1 MQTLFYLFSNLFH
14 IYGMYM
20 FANVFFQER
29 SRSRKLEA
37 ALYTAY
43 FAINSG
49 AYLLFHN
56 WAITLASNI
65 LPFFAITFLY
75 KEGMIR
81 RVLNVAAIYAITMGC
96 DVLVMTLQNMMHIES
111 AVISEGFATS
121 LVIIAAADLSNKC
134 LHMKKDILGRTPAMY
149 YVTLLFV
156 PLGSIF
162 IAYFAAKGLNA
173 VSLITAVILLLI
185 NIDIFYLYDNV
196 IDLFSERCER
206 EVMESQNK
214 AIQNQLEV
222 VQQSQLRIR
231 CLKHDMDNHFLRL
244 KDLIEKE
251 KYAEALEYLETVKS
265 STAADKKLIDS
276 GNDLIDSMLNYKLA
290 RLHDNIEQK
299 YDIVVPKDL
308 SFTEF
313 DLNVIIGNLADNV
326 LEALDQ
332 LPADEP
338 KKLEISIRY
347 KQGYLKVY
355 FGNTFD
361 GIMPEDGSRKRDH
374 ENHGLGLKSVE
385 RIVHKYGG
393 DMRAKVSD
401 NWYEISLIMYA
412 A

>member
-65 LPFFAITFLY
+65 LPFFAITFFY

-111 AVISEGFATS
+111 AVFSEGFATS

-214 AIQNQLEV
+214 AIQNQLDV

-231 CLKHDMDNHFLRL
+231 CLKHDMDNHLLRL

-313 DLNVIIGNLADNV
+313 DLNVIIGNLAYNV

>member
-111 AVISEGFATS
+111 AVFSEGFATS

-134 LHMKKDILGRTPAMY
+134 LHMKKDILGKTPAMY

-214 AIQNQLEV
+214 AIQNQLDV

-231 CLKHDMDNHFLRL
+231 CLKHDMDNHLLRL

-393 DMRAKVSD
+393 DMRAEVSD

>member
-1 MQTLFYLFSNLFH
+1 
-14 IYGMYM
+14 MYM

-111 AVISEGFATS
+111 AVFSEGFATS

-196 IDLFSERCER
+196 IDFFSERCER

-214 AIQNQLEV
+214 AIQNQLDV

-231 CLKHDMDNHFLRL
+231 CLKHDMDNHLLRL

>member
-75 KEGMIR
+75 KEGRIR

-111 AVISEGFATS
+111 AVFSEGFATS

-134 LHMKKDILGRTPAMY
+134 LHMKKDILGKTPAMY

-326 LEALDQ
+326 LEALEQ

>member
-1 MQTLFYLFSNLFH
+1 
-14 IYGMYM
+14 MYM

-65 LPFFAITFLY
+65 LPFFAITFFY

-111 AVISEGFATS
+111 AVFSEGFATS

-326 LEALDQ
+326 LEALEQ

>member
-29 SRSRKLEA
+29 CRSRKLEA

-43 FAINSG
+43 FALNSG

-65 LPFFAITFLY
+65 LPFFAITFFY

-111 AVISEGFATS
+111 AVFSEGFATS
-121 LVIIAAADLSNKC
+121 LVIIAAADISNKC

-185 NIDIFYLYDNV
+185 NIDIFYQYDNV

-231 CLKHDMDNHFLRL
+231 CLKHDMDNHLLRL

-313 DLNVIIGNLADNV
+313 DLNVIIGNLADNA
-326 LEALDQ
+326 LEALEQ
-332 LPADEP
+332 LPADER

-401 NWYEISLIMYA
+401 NWYEISLIMYTA
-412 A
+412 

>member
-111 AVISEGFATS
+111 AVFSEGFATS

-134 LHMKKDILGRTPAMY
+134 LYMKKDILGKTPAMY

-214 AIQNQLEV
+214 AIQNQLDV

-231 CLKHDMDNHFLRL
+231 CLKHDMDNHLLRL

>member
-111 AVISEGFATS
+111 AVFSEGFATS

-134 LHMKKDILGRTPAMY
+134 LHMKKDILGKTPAMY

-214 AIQNQLEV
+214 AIQNQLDV

-231 CLKHDMDNHFLRL
+231 CLKHDMDNHLLRL

-276 GNDLIDSMLNYKLA
+276 GNDLIDSMLNYKFA

-374 ENHGLGLKSVE
+374 DNHGLGLKSVE

>member
-111 AVISEGFATS
+111 AVFSEGFATS
-121 LVIIAAADLSNKC
+121 LVIIVAADLSNKC
-134 LHMKKDILGRTPAMY
+134 LHMKKDILGKTPAMY

-214 AIQNQLEV
+214 AIQNQLDV

-231 CLKHDMDNHFLRL
+231 CLKHDMDNHLLRL

-374 ENHGLGLKSVE
+374 DNHGLGLKSVE

>member
-111 AVISEGFATS
+111 AVFSEGFATS

-134 LHMKKDILGRTPAMY
+134 LHMKKDILGKTPAMY

-214 AIQNQLEV
+214 AIQNQLDV

-231 CLKHDMDNHFLRL
+231 CLKHDMDNHLLRL

-313 DLNVIIGNLADNV
+313 DLNVIIGNLANNV

>member
-111 AVISEGFATS
+111 AVFSEGFATS

-134 LHMKKDILGRTPAMY
+134 LHMKKDILGKTPAMY

-156 PLGSIF
+156 PLGNIF

-214 AIQNQLEV
+214 AIQNQLDV

-231 CLKHDMDNHFLRL
+231 CLKHDMDNHLLRL

-299 YDIVVPKDL
+299 NDIVVPKDL

>member
-1 MQTLFYLFSNLFH
+1 MQTLFCLFSNLFH

-111 AVISEGFATS
+111 AVFSEGFATS

-214 AIQNQLEV
+214 AIQNQLDV

-231 CLKHDMDNHFLRL
+231 CLKHDMDNHLLRL

>member
-65 LPFFAITFLY
+65 LPFFAITFFY

-111 AVISEGFATS
+111 AVFSEGFATS

-196 IDLFSERCER
+196 IDLFSERCEK

-326 LEALDQ
+326 LEALEQ

>member
-111 AVISEGFATS
+111 AVFSEGFATS

-134 LHMKKDILGRTPAMY
+134 LHMKKDILGKTPAMY

-214 AIQNQLEV
+214 AIQNQLDV

-231 CLKHDMDNHFLRL
+231 CLKHDMHNHLLRL

>member
-29 SRSRKLEA
+29 CRSRKLEA

-43 FAINSG
+43 FALNSG

-65 LPFFAITFLY
+65 LPFFAITFFY

-111 AVISEGFATS
+111 AVFSEGFATS

-162 IAYFAAKGLNA
+162 IAYFAAKGLNT

-231 CLKHDMDNHFLRL
+231 CLKHDMDNHLLRL

-313 DLNVIIGNLADNV
+313 DLNVIIGNLADNA
-326 LEALDQ
+326 LEALEQ
-332 LPADEP
+332 LPADER

>member
-111 AVISEGFATS
+111 AVFSEGFATS

-134 LHMKKDILGRTPAMY
+134 LHMKKDILGKTPAMY

-173 VSLITAVILLLI
+173 VSLITVVILLLI

-214 AIQNQLEV
+214 AIQNQLDV

-231 CLKHDMDNHFLRL
+231 CLKHDMDNHLLRL

-374 ENHGLGLKSVE
+374 DNHGLGLKSVE

-393 DMRAKVSD
+393 DMRAKLSD

>member
-43 FAINSG
+43 FALNSG

-65 LPFFAITFLY
+65 LPFFAITFFY

-81 RVLNVAAIYAITMGC
+81 RVLNIAAIYAITMGC

-111 AVISEGFATS
+111 AVFSEGFATS

-134 LHMKKDILGRTPAMY
+134 LHMKKDILGKTPAMY

-196 IDLFSERCER
+196 IDLFSERCEK

-326 LEALDQ
+326 LEALEQ

>member
-111 AVISEGFATS
+111 AVFSEGFATS

-134 LHMKKDILGRTPAMY
+134 LHMKKDILGKTPAMY

-214 AIQNQLEV
+214 AIQNQLDV

-231 CLKHDMDNHFLRL
+231 CLKHDIDNHLLRL

-374 ENHGLGLKSVE
+374 DNHGLGLKSVE

>member
-111 AVISEGFATS
+111 AVFSEGFATS

-134 LHMKKDILGRTPAMY
+134 LHMKKDILGKTPAMY

-265 STAADKKLIDS
+265 GTAADKKLIDS

-326 LEALDQ
+326 LEALEQ

>member
-75 KEGMIR
+75 KEGRIR

-111 AVISEGFATS
+111 AVFSEGFATS

-134 LHMKKDILGRTPAMY
+134 LHMKKDILGKTPAMY

>member
-65 LPFFAITFLY
+65 LPFFAITFFY

-111 AVISEGFATS
+111 AVFSEGFATS

-231 CLKHDMDNHFLRL
+231 CLKHDMDNHLLRL

-290 RLHDNIEQK
+290 RLHDNIAQK

-313 DLNVIIGNLADNV
+313 DLNVIIGNLADNA
-326 LEALDQ
+326 LEALEQ
-332 LPADEP
+332 LPADER

-374 ENHGLGLKSVE
+374 ENHGFGLKSVE

-401 NWYEISLIMYA
+401 NWYEISLIMYTA
-412 A
+412 

>member
-65 LPFFAITFLY
+65 LPFFAITFFY

-81 RVLNVAAIYAITMGC
+81 RVLNVAAIYAIRMGC

-111 AVISEGFATS
+111 AVFSEGFATS

-214 AIQNQLEV
+214 AIQNQLDV

-231 CLKHDMDNHFLRL
+231 CLKHDMDNHLLRL

-401 NWYEISLIMYA
+401 NWYEISLIMSA

>member
-1 MQTLFYLFSNLFH
+1 MQTLFYLFFNLFH

-29 SRSRKLEA
+29 CRSRKLEA

-43 FAINSG
+43 FALNSG

-65 LPFFAITFLY
+65 LPFFAITFFY

-111 AVISEGFATS
+111 AVFSEGFATS

-231 CLKHDMDNHFLRL
+231 CLKHDMDNHLLRL

-290 RLHDNIEQK
+290 RLHDNIAQK

-313 DLNVIIGNLADNV
+313 DLNVIIGNLADNA
-326 LEALDQ
+326 LEALEQ
-332 LPADEP
+332 LPADER

-401 NWYEISLIMYA
+401 NWYEISLIMYTA
-412 A
+412 

>member
-111 AVISEGFATS
+111 AVFSEGFATS

-134 LHMKKDILGRTPAMY
+134 LHMKKDILGKTPAMY

-185 NIDIFYLYDNV
+185 NIDVFYLYDNV

-214 AIQNQLEV
+214 AIQNQLDV

-231 CLKHDMDNHFLRL
+231 CLKHDMDNHLLRL

>member
-29 SRSRKLEA
+29 CRSRKLEA

-43 FAINSG
+43 FALNSG

-65 LPFFAITFLY
+65 MPFFAITFFY

-111 AVISEGFATS
+111 AVFSEGFATS
-121 LVIIAAADLSNKC
+121 LVIIAAADISNKC

-231 CLKHDMDNHFLRL
+231 CLKHDMDNHLLRL

-290 RLHDNIEQK
+290 RLHDNIAQK

-313 DLNVIIGNLADNV
+313 DLNVIIGNLADNA
-326 LEALDQ
+326 LEALEQ

>member
-111 AVISEGFATS
+111 AVFSEGFATS

-214 AIQNQLEV
+214 AIQNQLDV

-231 CLKHDMDNHFLRL
+231 CLKHDMDNHLLRL

>member
-111 AVISEGFATS
+111 AVFSEGFAIS

-134 LHMKKDILGRTPAMY
+134 LHMKKDILGKTPAMY

-214 AIQNQLEV
+214 AIQNQLDV

-231 CLKHDMDNHFLRL
+231 CLKHDMDNHLLRL

>member
-29 SRSRKLEA
+29 CRSRKLEA

-43 FAINSG
+43 FALNSG

-65 LPFFAITFLY
+65 LPFFAITFFY

-111 AVISEGFATS
+111 AVFSEGFATS
-121 LVIIAAADLSNKC
+121 LVIIAAADISNKC

-162 IAYFAAKGLNA
+162 IAYFAAKGLNT

-231 CLKHDMDNHFLRL
+231 CLKHDMDNHLLRL

-290 RLHDNIEQK
+290 RLHDNIAQK

-313 DLNVIIGNLADNV
+313 DLNVIIGNLADNA
-326 LEALDQ
+326 LEALEQ
-332 LPADEP
+332 LQADEP

>member
-111 AVISEGFATS
+111 AVFSEGFATS

-134 LHMKKDILGRTPAMY
+134 LHMKKDILGKTPAMY

-214 AIQNQLEV
+214 AIQNQLDV

-231 CLKHDMDNHFLRL
+231 CLKHDMDNHLLRL

-326 LEALDQ
+326 LKALDQ

>member
-111 AVISEGFATS
+111 AVFSEGFATS

-134 LHMKKDILGRTPAMY
+134 LHMKKDILGKTPAMY

-156 PLGSIF
+156 PLGNIF

-214 AIQNQLEV
+214 AIQNQLDV

-231 CLKHDMDNHFLRL
+231 CLKHDMDNHLLRL

-338 KKLEISIRY
+338 KKLEISSRY

>member
-111 AVISEGFATS
+111 AVFSEGFATS
-121 LVIIAAADLSNKC
+121 LVIIVAADLSNKC

-231 CLKHDMDNHFLRL
+231 CLKHDMDNHLLRL

-326 LEALDQ
+326 LEALEQ

>member
-111 AVISEGFATS
+111 AVFSEGFATS

-214 AIQNQLEV
+214 AIQNQLDV

-231 CLKHDMDNHFLRL
+231 CLKHDMDNHLLRL
-244 KDLIEKE
+244 KELIEKE

>member
-111 AVISEGFATS
+111 AVFSEGFATS

-134 LHMKKDILGRTPAMY
+134 LHMKKDILGRTSAMY

-326 LEALDQ
+326 LEALEQ

>member
-65 LPFFAITFLY
+65 LPFFAITFFY

-111 AVISEGFATS
+111 AVFSEGFATS

-134 LHMKKDILGRTPAMY
+134 LHMKKDILGRMPAMY

-196 IDLFSERCER
+196 IDLFSERCEK

-326 LEALDQ
+326 LEALEQ

>member
-111 AVISEGFATS
+111 AVFSEGFATS

-196 IDLFSERCER
+196 IDFFSERCER

-214 AIQNQLEV
+214 AIQNQLDV

-231 CLKHDMDNHFLRL
+231 CLKHDMDNHLLRL

-347 KQGYLKVY
+347 KQRYLKVY

>member
-29 SRSRKLEA
+29 CRSRKLEA

-43 FAINSG
+43 FALNSG

-65 LPFFAITFLY
+65 LPFFAITFFY

-111 AVISEGFATS
+111 AVFSEGFATS

-214 AIQNQLEV
+214 AIQNQL
-222 VQQSQLRIR
+222 
-231 CLKHDMDNHFLRL
+231 LRL

-290 RLHDNIEQK
+290 RLHDNTAQK

-313 DLNVIIGNLADNV
+313 DLNVIIGNLADNA
-326 LEALDQ
+326 LEALEQ

>member
-111 AVISEGFATS
+111 AVFSEGFATS

-134 LHMKKDILGRTPAMY
+134 LHMKKDILGKTPAMY

-185 NIDIFYLYDNV
+185 NIDVFYLYDNV

-326 LEALDQ
+326 LEALEQ

>member
-111 AVISEGFATS
+111 AVFSEGFATS

-134 LHMKKDILGRTPAMY
+134 LHMKKDILGKTPAMY

-214 AIQNQLEV
+214 AIQNQLDV

-231 CLKHDMDNHFLRL
+231 CLKHDMDNHLLRL

-355 FGNTFD
+355 FVNTFD

-374 ENHGLGLKSVE
+374 DNHGLGLKSVE

>member
-37 ALYTAY
+37 AIYTAY

-111 AVISEGFATS
+111 AVFSEGFATS

>member
-1 MQTLFYLFSNLFH
+1 
-14 IYGMYM
+14 MYM

-111 AVISEGFATS
+111 AVFSEGFATS

-134 LHMKKDILGRTPAMY
+134 LHMKKDILGKTPAMY

-156 PLGSIF
+156 PLVSIF
-162 IAYFAAKGLNA
+162 IAYFAAKGLKA
-173 VSLITAVILLLI
+173 VSLITVVILLLI

-214 AIQNQLEV
+214 AIQNQLDV

-231 CLKHDMDNHFLRL
+231 CLKHDMDNHLLRL

-374 ENHGLGLKSVE
+374 DNHGLGLKSVE